1 MTFGTIKKNTLSEA
15 IVDRLLCL
23 IKEKKLHPGDK
34 LPPERELAAT
44 MQVSRPS
51 LREALRALSILNVV
65 EIRQGGGI
73 YITSLDP
80 DLLSE
85 PLEFIL
91 SLDTSAFS
99 QLLCA
104 RKIIEPGIAALA
116 ATHITDDELQALEQ
130 ALRQSGGLLD
140 DPEANRQID
149 LKIHELITTA
159 TRNPILSRIQRSL
172 AQLSRAGCQHTAH
185 IPAARKQAH
194 QDHQAILA
202 ALKSRDPAAAHEAML
217 QHLTHM
223 ETYQPDPE
231 A

>member
-1 MTFGTIKKNTLSEA
+1 MTFGTIKKNTLSEE

-23 IKEKKLHPGDK
+23 IKKKKLNPGDK

-44 MQVSRPS
+44 MQVSRSS
-51 LREALRALSILNVV
+51 LREALRALSILNII

-73 YITSLDP
+73 YITSLDL

-91 SLDTSAFS
+91 SLDASAFS
-99 QLLCA
+99 HLICA

-116 ATHITDDELQALEQ
+116 TVHITDEELQALDQE
-130 ALRQSGGLLD
+130 LLKSGGLLD
-140 DPEANRQID
+140 DPDANRQID

-159 TRNPILSRIQRSL
+159 TRNPILSRIQSSL
-172 AQLSRAGCQHTAH
+172 VQLSRASCQRTAH
-185 IPAARKQAH
+185 IPAAREQAY

-202 ALKSRDPAAAHEAML
+202 ALKSRDPDAAHKAML
-217 QHLTHM
+217 QHLVHI
-223 ETYQPDPE
+223 EKYQQYPE
-231 A
+231 

>member
-1 MTFGTIKKNTLSEA
+1 MTFGTIKKNTLSEE

-23 IKEKKLHPGDK
+23 IKEKKLQPGDK

-91 SLDTSAFS
+91 SLDASAFS
-99 QLLCA
+99 HLICT

-116 ATHITDDELQALEQ
+116 TVHITDEELQALEQ
-130 ALRQSGGLLD
+130 ELLKSGNLLD
-140 DPEANRQID
+140 DPEAYRQID

-159 TRNPILSRIQRSL
+159 TRNPILSRIQSSL
-172 AQLSRAGCQHTAH
+172 VQLSRTGCQHTAH
-185 IPAARKQAH
+185 IPAAREQAY

-202 ALKSRDPAAAHEAML
+202 ALKSRDPAAAHKAML
-217 QHLTHM
+217 QHLVHI
-223 ETYQPDPE
+223 EKYQQYPE
-231 A
+231 